1 MVKIE
6 GWSVIWYINLCCGMY
21 LQQFASH
28 IFKRNQHVP
37 CETITNSHISLAL
50 RPFSIFRPWRVH
62 SLYPCDTWRKL
73 RSPSCHHLASAEA
86 MFAIAWIQG
95 VTRFHLS
102 TNLETGFHRLK
113 MHQKG
118 QNNGKVP
125 LIGGTCVTD
134 SSNKLHI
141 NCTAANFPPWT
152 EASSLTAKKPF
163 QHFYRTFQGRG
174 LLF

>member
-1 MVKIE
+1 M
-6 GWSVIWYINLCCGMY
+6 S

-37 CETITNSHISLAL
+37 CETITNSNISLAL

-86 MFAIAWIQG
+86 MFDIAWIQG

-134 SSNKLHI
+134 SSNKLHSRKLPSLNRSFKPYSQKTI
-141 NCTAANFPPWT
+141 PAFLSHVSRARFIILNQAEVTKHHFEEAASQT
-152 EASSLTAKKPF
+152 
-163 QHFYRTFQGRG
+163 GRK
-174 LLF
+174 